1 MSDNSSL
8 IHASCVVWRRSG
20 ILLRGPSGSG
30 KSDLALR
37 LIEAGATLVA
47 DDQVHLEIIGD
58 AVLARPPQVLEGLL
72 EVRGL
77 GLLKFPFQAPVEVTL
92 VIDLVAPE
100 RVERLPAAGQVTLLG
115 RPRPLFHL
123 SPWPA
128 STVHKVGLAMQ
139 LAAGTIMP
147 AS

>member
-1 MSDNSSL
+1 LSDHSSL
-8 IHASCVVWRRSG
+8 IHASCVIWRDHG
-20 ILLRGPSGSG
+20 ILLRGASGAG

-47 DDQVHLEIIGD
+47 DDQVHLEIVGD
-58 AVLARPPQVLEGLL
+58 AVLARPPQVLQGLL
-72 EVRGL
+72 EIRGL
-77 GLLKFPFQAPVEVTL
+77 GLLNFPFQAPAEVTL

-100 RVERLPAAGQVTLLG
+100 RVERLPAPNQVTLLG
-115 RPRPLFHL
+115 HPLPLFHL
-123 SPWPA
+123 SAWPA